1 MCDSPI
7 SAPLPRPSAYLYEC
21 LRQLT
26 VPDGSARVESK
37 DNPMDSIPL
46 PFYEAASLDNICH
59 GLKGVRILFV
69 NVFAVSSGD
78 GGWTLI
84 DAGLYLS
91 AGKIKHWAEGH
102 FGKGTKPQAI

>member
-1 MCDSPI
+1 MEETS
-7 SAPLPRPSAYLYEC
+7 
-21 LRQLT
+21 
-26 VPDGSARVESK
+26 
-37 DNPMDSIPL
+37 MDAIPL

-69 NVFAVSSGD
+69 NVFAVSSAN

-84 DAGLYLS
+84 DAGLYVS

-102 FGKGTKPQAI
+102 FGKNTKPDAIVLTHGHFDHVGAIKDLLDDWNVPV